1 MGISPEL
8 EGGWPFVYSFIGL
21 FGHRFFRHVWLF
33 RTFWL
38 LIFFIFIFISFLML
52 SAASRSLY
60 FSLEN
65 ISLLF

>member
-21 FGHRFFRHVWLF
+21 FGHRFFHHVWLF

-38 LIFFIFIFISFLML
+38 LIFFNLFIFFLFNAISCQPVPLF
-52 SAASRSLY
+52 
-60 FSLEN
+60 FS
-65 ISLLF
+65 